1 VQAGGYRSI
10 EGRLMQI
17 PTDERSLPHTLLGP
31 ITTARE
37 LASLW
42 AMIWRDEAGP
52 RAACARVR
60 AAAGQQHLKRLEL
73 GFDADAG
80 IIVASNEGT
89 IPASSTTTSG
99 ASPFPMD
106 AATPPAVHPRPD
118 RVRRRTS
125 GPAHHRRPRR
135 HGDTKL
141 AT

>member
-60 AAAGQQHLKRLEL
+60 AAAGQQH
-73 GFDADAG
+73 
-80 IIVASNEGT
+80 
-89 IPASSTTTSG
+89 PQTTRT
-99 ASPFPMD
+99 
-106 AATPPAVHPRPD
+106 RI
-118 RVRRRTS
+118 RRRRR
-125 GPAHHRRPRR
+125 HHRREQ
-135 HGDTKL
+135 
-141 AT
+141 